1 MTQITTLLPNTK
13 TATFDDMKSFEI
25 NRETNDHFN
34 EEHLSFKANEGITE
48 ELIRTISAHKKEP
61 EWMLQKRLEGLKL
74 FHQLKMPDWGPSL
87 NDLDLSKIHFF
98 MLPNAPQNATKWE
111 DVPADIKKTFDK
123 LGIPEAEKK
132 VLAGVGAQ
140 YESQVVYHS
149 LKKEWED
156 QGVVFLDCDEAL
168 QKYPE
173 LVKKYFMTTCVPM
186 SLHKFAALHAAVW
199 SGGTF
204 IYIPKGVKL
213 KTPLQA
219 YFRMNAR
226 KGGQFEH
233 TLIIVDEGA
242 EVHYIE
248 GCSAPSYTENS
259 LHAGCVEIHVLKG
272 ARARYS
278 SIENWS
284 RNTYNL
290 NTKRAVVYE
299 DSVIEWVNGNMGSK
313 VTMLYPCSVL
323 VGDRSKSDFIGIAF
337 AGKAQNQDTGCKT
350 IHIGKNTSSTITS
363 KSISKNGGITSY
375 RGLLSIKPSAKNAK
389 ASVKCDALMIDNES
403 QSNTYP
409 YMDIKD
415 STAEVAHEATVGKIS
430 EEQIFY
436 LMSRG
441 LDEDTATKMIVSGFI
456 EPIVKELPLEY
467 AVELNR
473 LIELEMEG
481 SLG

>member
-1 MTQITTLLPNTK
+1 MLVPKTK
-13 TATFDDMKSFEI
+13 TATFEDMKQFDI
-25 NRETNDHFN
+25 NRETYDHHN
-34 EEHLSFKANEGITE
+34 EERLKFAAEGINE
-48 ELIRTISAHKKEP
+48 ELVRKISAFKNEP
-61 EWMLQKRLEGLKL
+61 DWMLQKRLAGLELFYQLKL
-74 FHQLKMPDWGPSL
+74 PDWGPSL
-87 NDLDLSKIHFF
+87 SELDLSKIRFF
-98 MLPNAPQNATKWE
+98 LLPDAPHNATRWE
-111 DVPADIKKTFDK
+111 DVPEDIKKTFDK

-140 YESQVVYHS
+140 YESQVVYHN
-149 LKKEWED
+149 LKKEWKE
-156 QGVVFLDCDEAL
+156 QGVVFLDCDEAV
-168 QKYPE
+168 QTHPE
-173 LVKKYFMTTCVPM
+173 LVKKYFMTSCVPIG
-186 SLHKFAALHAAVW
+186 LHTFSALHAAVW

-204 IYIPKGVKL
+204 IYVPRGVKL
-213 KTPLQA
+213 KMPLQA

-248 GCSAPSYTENS
+248 GCSAPSYTENA

-284 RNTYNL
+284 KNTYNL
-290 NTKRAVVYE
+290 NTKRAVVHE
-299 DSVIEWVNGNMGSK
+299 DGIIEWINGNMGSK
-313 VTMLYPCSVL
+313 VTMLYPCSIL
-323 VGDRSKSDFIGIAF
+323 LGDRSKSDFIGIAF
-337 AGKAQNQDTGCKT
+337 ASRGQNQDTGCKT
-350 IHIGKNTSSTITS
+350 IHVGKNTSSTILS

-389 ASVKCDALMIDNES
+389 SSVKCDALMIDNES

-409 YMDIKD
+409 YMDVKE
-415 STAEVAHEATVGKIS
+415 SGAEVAHEATVGKIS
-430 EEQIFY
+430 EEQLFY

-441 LDEDTATKMIVSGFI
+441 LGEDSATQMIVSGFI
-456 EPIVKELPLEY
+456 EPITKELPLEY
-467 AVELNR
+467 AIELNR